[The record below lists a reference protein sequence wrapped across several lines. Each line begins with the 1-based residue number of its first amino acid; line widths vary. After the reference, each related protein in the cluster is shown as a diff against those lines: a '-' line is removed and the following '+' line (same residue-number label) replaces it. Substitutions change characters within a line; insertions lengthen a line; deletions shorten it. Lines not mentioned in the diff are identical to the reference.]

1 MHLAT
6 TSDNHGIKKKGV
18 SVSSKTSVQEHE
30 KLNHTI
36 STNDQYEDDDM
47 ITDYFL
53 PDDDVEEE
61 NTTSE
66 DPSLPANEY
75 DGILNKKLQLHKT
88 SGHENIPLDSTDRTH
103 IELLHLLKSTGCSP
117 KYMFNQIMQWAHKAT
132 ILHNHDFRIFPQT
145 RQKVVNDLYRK
156 FDMKGLE
163 PKEMDFCMPGSGET
177 VKIIYHNIHEVI
189 YSLLQDKDLMQ
200 PANLLFDGDDPF
212 HKDVNSTARSS
223 LF

>member
-1 MHLAT
+1 
-6 TSDNHGIKKKGV
+6 
-18 SVSSKTSVQEHE
+18 
-30 KLNHTI
+30 
-36 STNDQYEDDDM
+36 
-47 ITDYFL
+47 
-53 PDDDVEEE
+53 
-61 NTTSE
+61 
-66 DPSLPANEY
+66 
-75 DGILNKKLQLHKT
+75 
-88 SGHENIPLDSTDRTH
+88 
-103 IELLHLLKSTGCSP
+103 
-117 KYMFNQIMQWAHKAT
+117 MFNQIMQWAHKAT
-132 ILHNHDFRIFPQT
+132 ILHNHDFRIFPQN

-223 LF
+223 LFRDVNDGAVFRNAVKLYCKIPDRDVLCPVIFFIDKTHTDLHGNLCLEPVAMTLAIFNRATRNKASAWRTIGYCVNHSNCSTTSPLQKAQDFHSVLTVLGYCERAGTHCQKQGYI